1 MTTEEWSDAAN
12 HVVGMLIRGE
22 ATDDI
27 DERGRTARGTAIL
40 LLLNG
45 GARSR
50 SFALPTMERPGAW
63 IQLLDTAHPA
73 PRAVRG
79 SQVHLAAHS
88 LMLLQHEAAR

>member
-1 MTTEEWSDAAN
+1 MTFEEWGDASS
-12 HVVGMLIRGE
+12 HVLGMLIRGE

-27 DERGRTARGTAIL
+27 DDRGRTARGVAIL
-40 LLLNG
+40 LLQNG

-50 SFALPTMERPGAW
+50 SFSLPTMERPGAW

-73 PRAVRG
+73 PRAIRG

-88 LMLLQHEAAR
+88 LMLLQHEAPR